1 MAADRILATCA
12 LVQVLSVGVLIG
24 QFYWRHTTKQRTHP
38 RHGHRYIAC
47 STVQDPMISCR
58 TPPSSF
64 ASAGPSPCVTHDL
77 CADADLLARFKLTRI
92 FDCFWWTS
100 FNESESGRSAHLT
113 LLSVQISFIS
123 DDLLIFKTNFSVELL
138 AVIHSKLKL
147 MKANKRPKTSRHQW
161 YDWWKKKWMLDPPT
175 ACCDVIGGG
184 WRGWGG
190 CGGRL
195 LVNRAAGGV
204 ARH

>member
-1 MAADRILATCA
+1 MFFYFFFIFSCNRVEKIRFFKKMKSNEWNKMAADRILATCA

-58 TPPSSF
+58 TPPLLF

-92 FDCFWWTS
+92 FDCF
-100 FNESESGRSAHLT
+100 
-113 LLSVQISFIS
+113 
-123 DDLLIFKTNFSVELL
+123 
-138 AVIHSKLKL
+138 
-147 MKANKRPKTSRHQW
+147 
-161 YDWWKKKWMLDPPT
+161 
-175 ACCDVIGGG
+175 
-184 WRGWGG
+184 
-190 CGGRL
+190 
-195 LVNRAAGGV
+195 
-204 ARH
+204 